1 MKLLHPVLRPLMRPL
16 IGIVATSLVLAGIAA
31 CGGGD
36 TADRLDL
43 ANPSLRFVHASPLA
57 PNLTLTRAGVAQT
70 DETNV
75 AYGFAS
81 NYFDIDTGAADWVV
95 KTTAGGVP
103 LGTSSIDPLRG
114 TKYTIVALPTS
125 ATDTAT
131 LLFADPYNKPL
142 ASDSS
147 RVRVVNGSYNAA
159 NIDLYMNAAGTDITV
174 VGVNPLISAT
184 AFRSAGPASNND
196 SVSIPGGAYQLS
208 ITAAGTKTVLFR
220 GTVTFTPNRDVL
232 LVTVPNAALP
242 TGIKVLVKI
251 EGTAG
256 LTEVAAS

>member
-1 MKLLHPVLRPLMRPL
+1 MKLLRPLF
-16 IGIVATSLVLAGIAA
+16 SLVASTVVAATIAA
-31 CGGGD
+31 CGGSD

-43 ANPSLRFVHASPLA
+43 ANPALRFIHASPLA
-57 PNLTLTRAGVAQT
+57 PNVTLTRAGVAQP

-103 LGTSSIDPLRG
+103 VGTSSIDPQRG
-114 TKYTIVALPTS
+114 TRYTIVALPTS
-125 ATDTAT
+125 AAETGT
-131 LLFADPYNKPL
+131 LLIADPYNKPL

-159 NIDLYMNAAGTDITV
+159 NIDIYMNAAGTDITTA
-174 VGVNPLISAT
+174 GVNPLIAAT
-184 AFRSAGPASNND
+184 AFRTAGPATNND
-196 SVSIPGGAYQLS
+196 SVALPGGAYQLS

-220 GTVTFTPNRDVL
+220 GTVSFTQNRDVL
-232 LVTVPNAALP
+232 LVTVPDAALP

>member
-1 MKLLHPVLRPLMRPL
+1 MRPL
-16 IGIVATSLVLAGIAA
+16 LRPVFGLVASSLVLATLAA
-31 CGGGD
+31 CGGSD

-43 ANPSLRFVHASPLA
+43 ANPALRLIHASPFA
-57 PNLTLTRAGVAQT
+57 PNVTLTRAGVAQT

-95 KTTAGGVP
+95 KTTAGGVA
-103 LGTSSIDPLRG
+103 LGASMIDPLRG

-125 ATDTAT
+125 ATETVT

-147 RVRVVNGSYNAA
+147 RLRVVNGSYNAA
-159 NIDLYMNAAGTDITV
+159 NIDVYMNPVPTDITA
-174 VGVNPLISAT
+174 VGVTPLISAT
-184 AFRSAGPASNND
+184 AFRTAGPASNND
-196 SVSIPGGAYQLS
+196 SVNIPGAAYQLS
-208 ITAAGTKTVLFR
+208 VTAAGTKTVLFR
-220 GTVTFTPNRDVL
+220 GTVTFTANRDVL

-242 TGIKVLVKI
+242 TGIKVLMKI
-251 EGTAG
+251 EGGAG
-256 LTEVAAS
+256 LTELAAS

>member
-1 MKLLHPVLRPLMRPL
+1 MKWLLLLSTL
-16 IGIVATSLVLAGIAA
+16 AA
-31 CGGGD
+31 CGGSD

-43 ANPSLRFVHASPLA
+43 ANPALRLVHASPLA
-57 PNLTLTRAGVAQT
+57 PNVTLTRAGVAQA

-75 AYGFAS
+75 PYGFAS

-95 KTTAGGVP
+95 KTAVGGVP
-103 LGTSSIDPLRG
+103 VGTSPIDPLRG
-114 TKYTIVALPTS
+114 TRYTIVALPTS
-125 ATDTAT
+125 ATETGT
-131 LLFADPYNKPL
+131 LLIADPYNKPL

-159 NIDLYMNAAGTDITV
+159 NVDVYMNAAGTDITP
-174 VGVNPLISAT
+174 VGVTPLISAT
-184 AFRSAGPASNND
+184 AFRTAGPASNND
-196 SVSIPGGAYQLS
+196 SVAIPGGAYQLS

-220 GTVTFTPNRDVL
+220 GTLSFTPNRDVL

-256 LTEVAAS
+256 LTEVAPS

>member
-1 MKLLHPVLRPLMRPL
+1 MKLIRPFL
-16 IGIVATSLVLAGIAA
+16 GFVASSLVLATLAA
-31 CGGGD
+31 CGGSD

-43 ANPSLRFVHASPLA
+43 ANPALRLVHASPLA
-57 PNLTLTRAGVAQT
+57 PNVTLTRAGVAQA

-75 AYGFAS
+75 PYGFAS

-95 KTTAGGVP
+95 KTAVGGVP
-103 LGTSSIDPLRG
+103 VGTSPIDPLRG
-114 TKYTIVALPTS
+114 TRYTIVALPTS
-125 ATDTAT
+125 ATETGT
-131 LLFADPYNKPL
+131 LLIADPYNKPL

-159 NIDLYMNAAGTDITV
+159 NVDVYMNAAGTDITP
-174 VGVNPLISAT
+174 VGVTPLISAT

-196 SVSIPGGAYQLS
+196 SVAIPGGAYQLS

-220 GTVTFTPNRDVL
+220 GTLSFTPNRDVL